1 MERTLKVARY
11 CLTCHDF
18 SNYSVAMDAE
28 FDTLD
33 GKIDQFLQLYQRLKS
48 ENRELRLQLA
58 SAQNEVKLLE
68 GKVGGAKSRLEALLR
83 QIPE

>member
-1 MERTLKVARY
+1 
-11 CLTCHDF
+11 
-18 SNYSVAMDAE
+18 MDAE

-33 GKIDQFLQLYQRLKS
+33 SKIDQFLQLCQRLKS

-58 SAQNEVKLLE
+58 TAQNDVRLLE
-68 GKVGGAKSRLEALLR
+68 GKVDGAKSRLESLLR

>member
-1 MERTLKVARY
+1 
-11 CLTCHDF
+11 
-18 SNYSVAMDAE
+18 MDAE

-33 GKIDQFLQLYQRLKS
+33 GKIDQFLHLYQRLKN
-48 ENRELRLQLA
+48 ENRELRMQLA

>member
-1 MERTLKVARY
+1 
-11 CLTCHDF
+11 
-18 SNYSVAMDAE
+18 MDAE

-48 ENRELRLQLA
+48 ENKELRLQLL
-58 SAQNEVKLLE
+58 SAQNDVKLME
-68 GKVGGAKSRLEALLR
+68 GKVDGAKTRLEALLR

>member
-1 MERTLKVARY
+1 
-11 CLTCHDF
+11 
-18 SNYSVAMDAE
+18 MDAE

-33 GKIDQFLQLYQRLKS
+33 GKIDQFLQLCQRLKN

-58 SAQNEVKLLE
+58 SAQNDVKLLE
-68 GKVGGAKSRLEALLR
+68 GKVDGAKTRLEVLLR

>member
-1 MERTLKVARY
+1 
-11 CLTCHDF
+11 
-18 SNYSVAMDAE
+18 MDAE